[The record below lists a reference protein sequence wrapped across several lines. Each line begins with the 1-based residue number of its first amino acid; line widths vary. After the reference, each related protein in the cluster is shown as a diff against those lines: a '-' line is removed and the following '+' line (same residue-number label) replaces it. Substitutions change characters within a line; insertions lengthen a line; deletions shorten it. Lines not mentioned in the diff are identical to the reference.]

1 MEQILVQLQ
10 YWGTP
15 SLDMFQNCMPW
26 DRFWDVSK
34 TSIESPLQVF
44 NNLGNA
50 VSFVLGPYL
59 VPYKEPN
66 TTTATNFFLE
76 AEGGIATTWSR
87 EDIRERIQWYMIGQ
101 AAFSCALLLLI
112 LAYFPAKPL
121 TPPSPSGFVQRT
133 DYLPGIKAL
142 ATNRYVLLS
151 FVQAIMITPIIASVW
166 MHQ

>member
-1 MEQILVQLQ
+1 M
-10 YWGTP
+10 
-15 SLDMFQNCMPW
+15 
-26 DRFWDVSK
+26 
-34 TSIESPLQVF
+34 
-44 NNLGNA
+44 
-50 VSFVLGPYL
+50 SFVLGPYL

-66 TTTATNFFLE
+66 TTSATNFFLE

-121 TPPSPSGFVQRT
+121 TPPSPSGFVQRA

-142 ATNRYVLLS
+142 ATNRYLLLYFFNQVDEVEINAPESLLS
-151 FVQAIMITPIIASVW
+151 RNVW
-166 MHQ
+166 LCTFGYSMAAGISGAWTAVLVVNFKPLGVDDKTGL